1 MPFSVPCLVSW
12 TDCLSSPQLL
22 GNPFSHSLTNVHQN
36 FACCEWDV
44 PNIILSVP
52 SLDTATTTTITTATT
67 ATTNQRCTR
76 AITITHQQANRLQ
89 YRSCVSCH
97 ESESFVGAGK
107 QTRARA
113 RVTNNNDNKLRRH
126 NRRLTLLPTSLPPSS
141 YHRHDPCRSARCAIR
156 AAIYI

>member
-1 MPFSVPCLVSW
+1 M
-12 TDCLSSPQLL
+12 
-22 GNPFSHSLTNVHQN
+22 NPTTTTT
-36 FACCEWDV
+36 AT
-44 PNIILSVP
+44 
-52 SLDTATTTTITTATT
+52 TATTTT
-67 ATTNQRCTR
+67 TTNQRCTR

-113 RVTNNNDNKLRRH
+113 RVTNNNDNKLLRH

-156 AAIYI
+156 AAIYIYLNDDATDRIRVRVVIVSFCQQMSFV